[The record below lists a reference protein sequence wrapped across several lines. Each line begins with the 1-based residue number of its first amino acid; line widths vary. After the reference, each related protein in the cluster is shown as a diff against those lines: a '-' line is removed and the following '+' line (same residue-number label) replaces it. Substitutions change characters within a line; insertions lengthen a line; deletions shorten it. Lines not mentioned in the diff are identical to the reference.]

1 MYSYRNMRVKVAYD
15 NFDDKRIYD
24 DDDDD
29 GLPVS
34 AHTHLGAILLPEP
47 GRSGCV
53 KGSTLTPSPDAHGR
67 TRP

>member
-15 NFDDKRIYD
+15 NFDNKRIYDDD

-34 AHTHLGAILLPEP
+34 AHTHLGVILLSEP
-47 GRSGCV
+47 GRSAC
-53 KGSTLTPSPDAHGR
+53 AHGR